1 MARKHSRRR
10 RGRNPNAR
18 HRRRHYRRNPSAAA
32 GFAITRPGTWVRP
45 AVVAGG
51 AALISAWAPSVV
63 VGTGVSSTQAYGVQ
77 FVTALLLGMGAN
89 WWGGPR
95 DAIPAFSGA
104 AAPIVADF
112 ARRAIA
118 GVSEA
123 AVPVTPQSLSA
134 YTSGRLGDLYYGR
147 TFMPRGRRVS
157 AYPVPGPTVRPWAG
171 R

>member
-1 MARKHSRRR
+1 MARKYHRRR
-10 RGRNPNAR
+10 RRNPNAR
-18 HRRRHYRRNPSAAA
+18 HRRRHSRNPSRTAT
-32 GFAITRPGTWVRP
+32 FAVTRPGTWVRP
-45 AVVAGG
+45 MVVAGS
-51 AALISAWAPSVV
+51 AALVSAWAPSVV
-63 VGTGVSSTQAYGVQ
+63 VGTGVSSNQAYAVQ
-77 FVTALLLGMGAN
+77 LATALLLGMGAN

-112 ARRAIA
+112 TRRAIA
-118 GVSEA
+118 GVSERS
-123 AVPVTPQSLSA
+123 VTVSPQTLSA

-157 AYPVPGPTVRPWAG
+157 AYPVPGPTVQPWAA